1 MSGLDPTQIVAA
13 RTAIAVVAALAGA
26 LIGIS
31 TRRMNHRLL
40 CGLVSFAAGAL
51 LSVTI
56 THIVPESADLAGGV
70 RAGAGLLVGLALFS
84 LLGKY
89 IYFVCPACSAT
100 ASDEDKGFLRLGVLL
115 IAALSIHSTMDGLA
129 IAAGSQHE
137 ALRITGYLILL
148 AVSYHKVPEGLAL
161 ASVARLA
168 GLGRLKS
175 LGITLLVELTTAL
188 GALIGVLAVG
198 HATGMWLGIVL
209 GFVGGSFLY
218 IVGFAVIKEMFEHE
232 QWSIFGWTAAG
243 FSVMLIFGR
252 VFEGMVVH

>member
-1 MSGLDPTQIVAA
+1 MSGLDANQIVAA
-13 RTAIAVVAALAGA
+13 RTGIAVVAALAGA
-26 LIGIS
+26 LIGVS

-51 LSVTI
+51 LSVTM

-70 RAGAGLLVGLALFS
+70 RAGAGLLVGLALFTI
-84 LLGKY
+84 LGKY
-89 IYFVCPACSAT
+89 LYFVCPACSAT
-100 ASDEDKGFLRLGVLL
+100 ASDEDKGFLRLGILL
-115 IAALSIHSTMDGLA
+115 ITALSIHSTMDGLA

-137 ALRITGYLILL
+137 ELRITGYLILL

-161 ASVARLA
+161 ASVAMLA
-168 GLGRLKS
+168 GMSRLKS

-198 HATGMWLGIVL
+198 HASGIWLGIVL

-232 QWSIFGWTAAG
+232 RWSIFGWTAAG
-243 FSVMLIFGR
+243 FGVMLIFSR
-252 VFEGMVVH
+252 LFESMIGH